1 MRIQEFFQKSE
12 NLAKDLTE
20 RTAIRKIENNILQ
33 AYSRQIGE
41 VVHPDSWPESWHKE
55 SIQRAKAI
63 FDAQGLEYPE
73 EG

>member
-1 MRIQEFFQKSE
+1 MTIQEFFQKAE
-12 NLAKDLTE
+12 NLAKDFPQ

-41 VVHPDSWPESWHKE
+41 VVHPDSWPESWHKAG
-55 SIQRAKAI
+55 IQRAKAI

-73 EG
+73 GD